1 MRGVLWRRG
10 RELINIL
17 LIKICITC
25 KTLSNRIKK
34 SEFKNEKSRSPG
46 RTIKAKK
53 VLCAKYAFVI
63 GIANGILMAQ
73 NNRCLLI
80 RHGDNH

>member
-1 MRGVLWRRG
+1 MNLKTRNRGALVELLKQRKYCVPNVL
-10 RELINIL
+10 L
-17 LIKICITC
+17 LLVT
-25 KTLSNRIKK
+25 
-34 SEFKNEKSRSPG
+34 
-46 RTIKAKK
+46 
-53 VLCAKYAFVI
+53 